1 MKKTQ
6 TLLLLILAGAVSFSM
21 GLWFYAQQNPLSV
34 TEYVVASLVF
44 LVVVFSLIVGRRR
57 MRDEKRGLPVEDE
70 LSKDIKRRAAA
81 SAFMWSFY
89 LWTLITV
96 FTIDT
101 DIRPELPL
109 EAGLLGMAVLF
120 VAFWAY
126 YSKTGTRDANTD

>member
-6 TLLLLILAGAVSFSM
+6 TMLLLVLAGALAFSM
-21 GLWFYAQQNPLSV
+21 GLWFYAQRNPLSV
-34 TEYVVASLVF
+34 TEYVVAALVL
-44 LVVVFSLIVGRRR
+44 LVVVFSFVVARKRI
-57 MRDEKRGLPVEDE
+57 RDEKRGLPAEDE
-70 LSKDIKRRAAA
+70 LSKDIRRRAAA

-96 FTIDT
+96 FTMDT

-120 VAFWAY
+120 VVFWAY
-126 YSKTGTRDANTD
+126 YSKTGTPDADAD

>member
-6 TLLLLILAGAVSFSM
+6 TMLILLLAGAVTFSM
-21 GLWFYAQQNPLSV
+21 GLWFYAQREPLSI
-34 TEYVVASLVF
+34 TEYVVAALVL
-44 LVVVFSLIVGRRR
+44 LVVVFSVIVGRKRI
-57 MRDEKRGLPVEDE
+57 RDEKQGLPVEDE

-101 DIRPELPL
+101 DMRPELPL
-109 EAGLLGMAVLF
+109 GAGLLGMGVLF
-120 VAFWAY
+120 VVFWMY
-126 YSKTGTRDANTD
+126 YSNTGTRDANPH

>member
-6 TLLLLILAGAVSFSM
+6 TLLILVLAGAVTFSM
-21 GLWFYAQQNPLSV
+21 GLWFYARRQPLSV
-34 TEYVVASLVF
+34 TEYVVAALVL

-57 MRDEKRGLPVEDE
+57 IRDEKRGLPAEDE

-89 LWTLITV
+89 LWALITI
-96 FTIDT
+96 FTIDS
-101 DIRPELPL
+101 DMRPELPL

-120 VAFWAY
+120 VVFWAY
-126 YSKTGTRDANTD
+126 YSNTGTRDADSH